1 MCEVTLIDDQKQ
13 FESLPQDGDR
23 DMRIQGV
30 KEKGLKLIE
39 LYTSLAKSESKIL
52 VNQLIMINQAEPV
65 KMLFLI
71 SSIIRYQKRDE
82 RRLLVEVDCF
92 DQRLEMLD
100 KILTHEIERIGE
112 LLKKA
117 ESFREERKEAVRT
130 VFRKMSNKNGSPPNF
145 MKHLDSDNSSS
156 GSGKKD
162 ELNEIELLYQKL
174 VECKLPEE
182 TQRIV
187 EQEMKK
193 VRNLDPRN

>member
-1 MCEVTLIDDQKQ
+1 
-13 FESLPQDGDR
+13 
-23 DMRIQGV
+23 MRIQGV

-52 VNQLIMINQAEPV
+52 VNQLIKINQADPV

-82 RRLLVEVDCF
+82 RRLLLEVNCF
-92 DQRLEMLD
+92 DERLEMLN
-100 KILTHEIERIGE
+100 KILTQEIERIGE
-112 LLKKA
+112 LLTKA
-117 ESFREERKEAVRT
+117 VWAREERKEAVKT
-130 VFRKMSNKNGSPPNF
+130 VFRKMGNKSGSPTSF
-145 MKHLDSDNSSS
+145 MKHLSDSEN
-156 GSGKKD
+156 GGAGVKKE
-162 ELNEIELLYQKL
+162 ELNEVEQLYQKL

-193 VRNLDPRN
+193 LRNLDPRN